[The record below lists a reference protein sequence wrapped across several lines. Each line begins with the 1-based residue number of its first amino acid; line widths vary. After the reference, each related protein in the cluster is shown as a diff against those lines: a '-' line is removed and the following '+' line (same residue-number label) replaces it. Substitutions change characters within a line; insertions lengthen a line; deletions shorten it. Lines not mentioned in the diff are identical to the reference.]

1 MAKSAGINRRTFIK
15 NASLTAFAGA
25 TGGIATGSTVASAA
39 SSSKMANGKYDF
51 DTVYDRV
58 DHNTARWD
66 SPPKSYPEG
75 TFKYGMGVA
84 SMDFECAPCITE
96 AIAERNKHHS
106 WGYMSS
112 TESLRDQIV
121 KWNGERHGV
130 DLPKSDY
137 YFRWCVCRHD
147 CRYALVSWLRWQGI
161 N

>member
-1 MAKSAGINRRTFIK
+1 MWQNQNDFTQPMVPICCQKVRIIKRVLEMAKSAGINRRTFIK

-75 TFKYGMGVA
+75 TFKSA
-84 SMDFECAPCITE
+84 
-96 AIAERNKHHS
+96 
-106 WGYMSS
+106 
-112 TESLRDQIV
+112 
-121 KWNGERHGV
+121 
-130 DLPKSDY
+130 
-137 YFRWCVCRHD
+137 
-147 CRYALVSWLRWQGI
+147 
-161 N
+161 

>member
-25 TGGIATGSTVASAA
+25 TGGIATGSTAASAA

-75 TFKYGMGVA
+75 TF
-84 SMDFECAPCITE
+84 
-96 AIAERNKHHS
+96 
-106 WGYMSS
+106 
-112 TESLRDQIV
+112 QI
-121 KWNGERHGV
+121 WHGRRV
-130 DLPKSDY
+130 HGFRVRALY
-137 YFRWCVCRHD
+137 YRGNSRAQQTSQLGLHE
-147 CRYALVSWLRWQGI
+147 
-161 N
+161 